1 MWYIIKKAET
11 KNGEI
16 KKDLLNPKIDYVF
29 KRIFG
34 RQGNESITKSFISA
48 VLNQNITDVVLES
61 DATLPQDI
69 LDDKVGIL
77 DVKIKIDNHTNCDI
91 EMQIVDKKNIEKR
104 ILFYCSKMYVQ
115 SIKSGTD
122 YVDLEKSI
130 AILISDYELESLK
143 AIEKYV
149 SKWNL
154 REEDYGNLI
163 LTDAIEIYIIE
174 LPKFEK
180 YMNNS
185 ALADWVKFIINPK
198 VIDMS
203 NEEVKKA
210 KNVLDELSQD
220 EHERRLAELREKY
233 IMDQKA
239 VEAAGYDKGFENGT
253 KQGEKNKTLELAK
266 KLKAK
271 GVDINIIHETTCLSI
286 DEINNL

>member
-1 MWYIIKKAET
+1 MWYIIKKEIT
-11 KNGEI
+11 KNEEI

-77 DVKIKIDNHTNCDI
+77 DVKVKIDNHTNCDI

-122 YVDLEKSI
+122 YIDLEKSI
-130 AILISDYELESLK
+130 AILISNYELESLK
-143 AIEKYV
+143 EIEKYV

-174 LPKFEK
+174 LPKFKK

-198 VIDMS
+198 VSDMS

-210 KNVLDELSQD
+210 KKVLDELSQD

-239 VEAAGYDKGFENGT
+239 VEAAGFDKGLETGI
-253 KQGEKNKTLELAK
+253 KQTAK

-271 GVDINIIHETTCLSI
+271 GVDINLIHETTGLSI

>member
-1 MWYIIKKAET
+1 
-11 KNGEI
+11 
-16 KKDLLNPKIDYVF
+16 
-29 KRIFG
+29 
-34 RQGNESITKSFISA
+34 
-48 VLNQNITDVVLES
+48 
-61 DATLPQDI
+61 
-69 LDDKVGIL
+69 
-77 DVKIKIDNHTNCDI
+77 
-91 EMQIVDKKNIEKR
+91 
-104 ILFYCSKMYVQ
+104 MYVQ

-122 YVDLEKSI
+122 YIDLEKSI
-130 AILISDYELESLK
+130 AILISNYELESLK
-143 AIEKYV
+143 EIEKYV

-174 LPKFEK
+174 LPKFKK

-185 ALADWVKFIINPK
+185 ALDDWVKFIINPK
-198 VIDMS
+198 VSDMS

-210 KNVLDELSQD
+210 KKVLDELSQD

-239 VEAAGYDKGFENGT
+239 VEAAGFDKGLETGI
-253 KQGEKNKTLELAK
+253 KQTAK

-271 GVDINIIHETTCLSI
+271 GVDINLIHETTGLSI